1 MPFLG
6 EILPLSFQLLDSDA
20 TKFCRAV
27 VTDSAGA
34 PLAGTPVSLSNI
46 GGGKYS
52 SNSLLMPNLDY
63 VEVRYEPYDD
73 ALFTVV
79 DPDHL
84 VGTDV
89 FRLEIPD
96 SVIVAKLDQILAK
109 LGGIALPGASFS
121 ATLVQNMVNDVITD
135 VKVAK
140 ALINREDI
148 TGLITDLETKVNLNQ
163 NQILGVIDCGD

>member
-1 MPFLG
+1 MPYFG

-20 TKFCRAV
+20 TKFCRAI
-27 VTDSAGA
+27 VTNPAGV
-34 PLAGTPVSLSNI
+34 PIAGSPVALINI

-52 SNSLLMPNLDY
+52 SDAVTMPNLDY

-73 ALFTVV
+73 ALFTIV

-96 SVIVAKLDQILAK
+96 TVIVAKLDQILAK
-109 LGGIALPGASFS
+109 LNGIALPGASFN
-121 ATLVQNMVNDVITD
+121 ATLVQTTVRELIEDVR
-135 VKVAK
+135 VAK
-140 ALINREDI
+140 ALVNREDV
-148 TGLITDLETKVNLNQ
+148 TGLVEGLETKMNVNQ
-163 NQILGVIDCGD
+163 NQILGVVDCE